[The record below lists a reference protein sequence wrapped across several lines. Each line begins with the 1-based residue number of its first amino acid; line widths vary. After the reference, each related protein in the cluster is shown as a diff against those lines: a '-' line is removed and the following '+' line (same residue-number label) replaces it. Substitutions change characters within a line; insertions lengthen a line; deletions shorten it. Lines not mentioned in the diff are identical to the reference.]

1 MQIGFLA
8 NAPHAIILTNVF
20 VLPKQQPPTDL
31 AWRPVTKII
40 FNAVKQDNILV
51 ST

>member
-8 NAPHAIILTNVF
+8 NAPRNYLTNVF

-51 ST
+51 SS